1 MLLYC
6 CVGCVKYMVLSNVFE
21 IWSVCMCCLFVFV
34 FIMVGLVSILLVV
47 VINESSDKNS
57 GLSMYFVDVMIVFV
71 DF

>member
-1 MLLYC
+1 
-6 CVGCVKYMVLSNVFE
+6 
-21 IWSVCMCCLFVFV
+21 MCCLFVFV